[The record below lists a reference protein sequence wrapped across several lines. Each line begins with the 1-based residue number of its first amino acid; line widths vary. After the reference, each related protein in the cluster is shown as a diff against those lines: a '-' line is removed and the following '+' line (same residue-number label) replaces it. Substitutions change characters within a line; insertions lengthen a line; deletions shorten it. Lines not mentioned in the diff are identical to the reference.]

1 LERKLASLFL
11 CMQTVLHVSKY
22 AIQKIIELR
31 DILYF
36 SKVLSFE
43 TIKEVLVKQ
52 KVDLDPGIFQEIGN
66 ALFETNVIQQTTS
79 VKGSLSSDYRRNLF
93 FKEHFSVVEPTEYLY
108 DRTRKNHF
116 VYVSIYQALERLLR
130 HPALLDKISF
140 RQQSFRGHFESF
152 QDGCYYKQNIL
163 LGESN
168 LTISLGLY
176 IDEFEA
182 CNPLGTSR
190 KIHKIV
196 AVYWVLLN
204 LPAKYR
210 SGLQSI
216 QLAVLGKKDYV
227 SLFGYDKFL
236 DPLIKDVKCLEQTG
250 IFVPALDQNLKG
262 TIFCVCAD
270 NLGAHS
276 LAGFQESFNTE
287 KCCRFC
293 LISKNEIKST
303 EVILTFKMLL
313 RIYISDANVRRFL
326 LIEVPTSVDQLK
338 TLLEEKLQ
346 LKKGFELQFED
357 PDFDNA
363 LCNLHSIDELP
374 AEKAVLRVV
383 WAIEPSSSVQD
394 ISDASSVSS
403 LDTASPTNLRSV
415 AQWPSPFD
423 VPTFSLDVEL
433 RLQKANEIYKETKKP
448 LNVRRDM
455 KSEILNKLA
464 QTIFEIKAYPDACE
478 IESVASALVQK
489 HPCLTEPGAGSGWDG
504 WMMSI
509 KFKLGNY
516 RAKLRDAGCSEVNI
530 NRKRERGQVE
540 GLKGRMKKSKRAE
553 VNFLPDH
560 PAGQSDESLEKERV
574 SIVEETRKKR
584 IDATLVRQ
592 KMEATFSLRRK
603 EVVEVEPL
611 VEEIRE
617 RWPALFY
624 EDEVSDHII

>member
-1 LERKLASLFL
+1 
-11 CMQTVLHVSKY
+11 
-22 AIQKIIELR
+22 
-31 DILYF
+31 
-36 SKVLSFE
+36 
-43 TIKEVLVKQ
+43 
-52 KVDLDPGIFQEIGN
+52 
-66 ALFETNVIQQTTS
+66 
-79 VKGSLSSDYRRNLF
+79 
-93 FKEHFSVVEPTEYLY
+93 
-108 DRTRKNHF
+108 
-116 VYVSIYQALERLLR
+116 
-130 HPALLDKISF
+130 
-140 RQQSFRGHFESF
+140 
-152 QDGCYYKQNIL
+152 
-163 LGESN
+163 
-168 LTISLGLY
+168 
-176 IDEFEA
+176 
-182 CNPLGTSR
+182 
-190 KIHKIV
+190 
-196 AVYWVLLN
+196 
-204 LPAKYR
+204 
-210 SGLQSI
+210 
-216 QLAVLGKKDYV
+216 
-227 SLFGYDKFL
+227 
-236 DPLIKDVKCLEQTG
+236 
-250 IFVPALDQNLKG
+250 
-262 TIFCVCAD
+262 
-270 NLGAHS
+270 
-276 LAGFQESFNTE
+276 
-287 KCCRFC
+287 
-293 LISKNEIKST
+293 
-303 EVILTFKMLL
+303 MLL

-403 LDTASPTNLRSV
+403 LDTASRSSSFGSIQSPTNLRSV

-624 EDEVSDHII
+624 EDEVIPFPMQVCLVLSVPFMYFILLFFYYYLFQDTDAEDNYTKYVKIGIVSLLKDDVAAAASLPDVTNIAIILEEAVVLRDIADLPTAFAYLFGLLYSINMEYPKELKYTFEAMQKIFMDLGGSCSARVQSLKIKLC